1 MFEYNAIFFSFRRIL
16 MSSLHQSSTKY
27 SDDVSRVDD
36 GQSDEDDEICVDE
49 TDDVTEDTVSILS
62 RLHSGRPPTT
72 SLKKKINNIQNPRR
86 STLFFFDE
94 TRMFRGEIDPCKTH
108 HSCFCRGPGGK

>member
-1 MFEYNAIFFSFRRIL
+1 

-72 SLKKKINNIQNPRR
+72 SLKKK
-86 STLFFFDE
+86 D
-94 TRMFRGEIDPCKTH
+94 K
-108 HSCFCRGPGGK
+108 

>member
-1 MFEYNAIFFSFRRIL
+1 MFEYSAIFFSFRRIL

-72 SLKKKINNIQNPRR
+72 SLKKKR
-86 STLFFFDE
+86 
-94 TRMFRGEIDPCKTH
+94 
-108 HSCFCRGPGGK
+108 